1 MRNYLC
7 SLILVLLVTIPATA
21 GNPPRAKWIG
31 SPPSGNQ
38 TMYFVVVHTDAS
50 STLDGARA
58 YSLKELASNVERT
71 DKVSINEVYS
81 DKSKQKYDSDGHV
94 DYSGYDEYSIELL
107 VEGSAAPIH
116 SRRVDEYWKT
126 VSISGK
132 QNLDYYALYA
142 VERVG
147 TRSDFSVIEV
157 SNNYGIQSMWRSCIV
172 PGWGQMYKGSYTK
185 GGFMMGGTLVA
196 AVGMVYAETQRRDYV
211 KYMSQTH
218 DANIIRFYQAKA
230 NQFATVRNICIGSTA
245 AVYIW
250 NLVDALAA
258 PGASYIIIRNN
269 RISMSPITY
278 YNGGVGIS
286 ATYSF

>member
-1 MRNYLC
+1 
-7 SLILVLLVTIPATA
+7 
-21 GNPPRAKWIG
+21 
-31 SPPSGNQ
+31 
-38 TMYFVVVHTDAS
+38 
-50 STLDGARA
+50 
-58 YSLKELASNVERT
+58 
-71 DKVSINEVYS
+71 
-81 DKSKQKYDSDGHV
+81 
-94 DYSGYDEYSIELL
+94 
-107 VEGSAAPIH
+107 
-116 SRRVDEYWKT
+116 
-126 VSISGK
+126 
-132 QNLDYYALYA
+132 
-142 VERVG
+142 
-147 TRSDFSVIEV
+147 
-157 SNNYGIQSMWRSCIV
+157 
-172 PGWGQMYKGSYTK
+172 
-185 GGFMMGGTLVA
+185 MMGGTLVA

>member
-1 MRNYLC
+1 MRNFLC
-7 SLILVLLVTIPATA
+7 PLLLVFLVSIPATA

-81 DKSKQKYDSDGHV
+81 DKSKQKYDSNGHV

-126 VSISGK
+126 VSIFGK

-147 TRSDFSVIEV
+147 TKSDFSVIEV
-157 SNNYGIQSMWRSCIV
+157 SNSYGIQSMWRSCIV

-258 PGASYIIIRNN
+258 PGASYIIRNN
-269 RISMSPITY
+269 RISMSPVA
-278 YNGGVGIS
+278 YNTGGIGLS